1 MGALMKRIEE
11 RKRYS
16 AAEELLAFQLQAI
29 EIKFERE
36 YRFAAI
42 AVGGTGTGVR
52 ERLRSAKL
60 KDWRFDF
67 CFEKYMLAVEIEGIK
82 KGEFGRHQRQDGFH
96 EDLLKYQEAMKL
108 GWLVYRVD
116 HNLVK
121 SGVALNTIELLIQ
134 QNHNKHCSR

>member
-1 MGALMKRIEE
+1 MARIEE
-11 RKRYS
+11 KKRYS
-16 AAEELLAFQLQAI
+16 AAEELLAFQLQAV
-29 EIKFERE
+29 EINFERE

-42 AVGGTGTGVR
+42 AVGGTGSGVR
-52 ERLRSAKL
+52 ERLRSARL

-67 CFEKYMLAVEIEGIK
+67 ALEKYMLAIEVEGIK
-82 KGEFGRHQRQDGFH
+82 KGEYGRHQRHEGFH

-116 HNLVK
+116 HKLVK

-134 QNHNKHCSR
+134 QHYRKQYSR